1 MSEQGLIEAPKAQ
14 TNEMQDT
21 SNPARRAADKAVEQV
36 VEKPELNLGS
46 AEDFKSFAAQ
56 GNGNGSKTEEEIRN
70 AAAAEPIAPSYPRPD
85 SGLERNAEQ
94 AQAALDV
101 QQSEAMQDLAAHEAG
116 NPNIAK

>member
-70 AAAAEPIAPSYPRPD
+70 GFWRYHREHMFPESVIVANTSKLNYTDYTR
-85 SGLERNAEQ
+85 
-94 AQAALDV
+94 
-101 QQSEAMQDLAAHEAG
+101 
-116 NPNIAK
+116 K